1 MLQTFLPLFFMTFGI
16 CLFIVLMQFLWK
28 YIDDMVGKGLSIPV
42 LAEMFFY
49 AALFLVPMALPL
61 AILLAS
67 LMTFGNLGERLE
79 LLAMKSAGVSLIH
92 SMRPLIVFIAMISV
106 GAFFFQNN
114 VMPVAQVK
122 LFSLLYSIKQK
133 SPELEIPEGIFYKE
147 ITGFN
152 VYVKQKD
159 PETGLLK
166 DLMIYDYSEGFNN
179 ARVIVADSGR
189 LKTSADKLYL
199 VLSLFNGESFENLKT
214 QGQNNKVKSAVPYRR
229 ETFATRDILIAF
241 DGNFNRTDE
250 SFMQNQYMGKNLK
263 SLQSSID
270 SMTVKLDSI
279 KDLNAKIV
287 LRQSYQEM
295 FTKNEIVDGKNQ
307 KINMIDSLEQHT
319 DTISYNLDSIFLALS
334 PGQQSSILSSVKKRT
349 DDMRSDL
356 IFKASNYGDEA
367 YKLRRHKTE
376 WHYKFTLSFACLIF
390 FFIGAPLGAIIRK
403 GGLGTPVV
411 ISVLLFIFYYIVN
424 NMGLKMARDGI
435 WPEWEGMWLS
445 STVLTPLGIFLTY
458 KAVNDSVILN
468 PDTYLNALKNLVGK
482 RPGRKVE
489 RKEVIIYTPD
499 YDAIVPRLTKLSA
512 DCANYIKGH
521 KRWINY
527 ISYWESGGKD
537 HVAEALA
544 QEMESIVEELSN
556 SDQNLLLNKL
566 MDFPIIGNYH
576 QLNENI
582 NGKLAMVIGCL
593 LPIGIPVYLLA
604 VYQRKLLRQDI
615 ITVQKVG
622 EELKAMIFS
631 LHLSNES

>member
-1 MLQTFLPLFFMTFGI
+1 
-16 CLFIVLMQFLWK
+16 
-28 YIDDMVGKGLSIPV
+28 
-42 LAEMFFY
+42 
-49 AALFLVPMALPL
+49 
-61 AILLAS
+61 
-67 LMTFGNLGERLE
+67 
-79 LLAMKSAGVSLIH
+79 
-92 SMRPLIVFIAMISV
+92 
-106 GAFFFQNN
+106 
-114 VMPVAQVK
+114 
-122 LFSLLYSIKQK
+122 
-133 SPELEIPEGIFYKE
+133 
-147 ITGFN
+147 
-152 VYVKQKD
+152 
-159 PETGLLK
+159 
-166 DLMIYDYSEGFNN
+166 
-179 ARVIVADSGR
+179 
-189 LKTSADKLYL
+189 
-199 VLSLFNGESFENLKT
+199 
-214 QGQNNKVKSAVPYRR
+214 
-229 ETFATRDILIAF
+229 
-241 DGNFNRTDE
+241 
-250 SFMQNQYMGKNLK
+250 MGKNLK

-445 STVLTPLGIFLTY
+445 SAVLTPLGIFLTY

-499 YDAIVPRLTKLSA
+499 YDAILPRLTKLSA